1 MYMKLC
7 IIELSIHWYQ
17 TLVSLIH
24 LQFMKIK
31 KIDRGSSEI
40 DKIVQNNSG
49 KRCSRWE
56 KQLRC

>member
-1 MYMKLC
+1 MDTDTKSLYISDFYNTEPQGMYMKLC

-31 KIDRGSSEI
+31 R
-40 DKIVQNNSG
+40 
-49 KRCSRWE
+49 
-56 KQLRC
+56 